1 MSPPKLLPM
10 TAHGDL
16 ALLGVSRNRLV
27 EISGPEG
34 HYSELPV
41 AELSAGRLV
50 DVEEVEIAAIE
61 KRRSRAARQL
71 WSGRDM
77 VEVRAPDDIRSQ
89 VQ

>member
-1 MSPPKLLPM
+1 MVPPKLLRMP
-10 TAHGDL
+10 AHGASLCL
-16 ALLGVSRNRLV
+16 AYPAIGSLRSVS
-27 EISGPEG
+27 PMATAP
-34 HYSELPV
+34 ELP
-41 AELSAGRLV
+41 APNFAGRLV

-89 VQ
+89 VE